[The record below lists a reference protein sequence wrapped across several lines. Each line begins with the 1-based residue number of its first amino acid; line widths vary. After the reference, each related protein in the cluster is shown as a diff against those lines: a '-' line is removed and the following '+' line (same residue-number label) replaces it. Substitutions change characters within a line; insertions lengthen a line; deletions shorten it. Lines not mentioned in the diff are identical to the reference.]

1 MDTFCHFKIMYSAFF
16 LNQLIKVSWSIDELI
31 SPDGP
36 KCQLFIVV
44 KPTWLVLLINIIQYW
59 MSLSPT
65 VNAGGSRGSWWLFC
79 MRSVRWIK
87 NSPFVH
93 DFVFDAVLDYPLLD
107 AKLSVVEPAVKP
119 GVRDTQQ
126 ASQTDTTPVRSEFVL
141 DENQEFALPRMRADN
156 VNMTPTRT
164 QVWST

>member
-1 MDTFCHFKIMYSAFF
+1 MLYLRIHFTILNHVFSIF

-36 KCQLFIVV
+36 KCHVGWFCL
-44 KPTWLVLLINIIQYW
+44 WRINIIQYW

-79 MRSVRWIK
+79 LRSVSRIK

-107 AKLSVVEPAVKP
+107 TKLGVVEPAVKP

-126 ASQTDTTPVRSEFVL
+126 ASQTDATPRSEFVL
-141 DENQEFALPRMRADN
+141 DENQEFALLRRRTDC